1 MNICHIIL
9 TNNFA
14 GSERYCSDLANYQSD
29 IGHSVTLIIHKQ
41 SNKKEINI
49 KNHINKKNINI
60 EEIGLLFKK
69 YQVLKILKKF
79 KIQIIHCHLGKA
91 CKVVKGID
99 LPKVVTLHI
108 DYRKKQHDHF
118 DGIICINDNQ
128 FENLINFKKQKKVI
142 SNWLPLIGKVDK
154 KEIIR
159 IKNLYQKD
167 KDKYIFGYF
176 GRFNQSK
183 NLELLI
189 KAFTELKLNNS
200 KLVLIGAGEQEKLLK
215 KISIS
220 FENIEF
226 FSSQNDIYPYYSLI
240 DCFVLTSNFEP
251 FGLVILEAMYFKK
264 NIISSKVPISKFL
277 PKNSIFE
284 IGDKDQ
290 LKKIMMDKYNQGKK
304 EIEYDLSSFN
314 RKIQIDK
321 VLKFYDSLIISE

>member
-1 MNICHIIL
+1 MNICHIIF

-29 IGHSVTLIIHKQ
+29 IGHSVTLIIQKQ
-41 SNKKEINI
+41 SNKKNLSI
-49 KNHINKKNINI
+49 KNHLNKSINI

-69 YQVLKILKKF
+69 YKVLKILKKF
-79 KIQIIHCHLGKA
+79 KIQIIHCHLGKS
-91 CKVVKGID
+91 CKIVKGLD
-99 LPKVVTLHI
+99 FPKVVTLHI

-128 FENLINFKKQKKVI
+128 FANLINFKKQKQVI
-142 SNWLPLIGKVDK
+142 SNWLPLIDKVDYE
-154 KEIIR
+154 EINR

-189 KAFTELKLNNS
+189 KSFKELKLNNS
-200 KLVLIGAGEQEKLLK
+200 MLILIGEGEQEKLLK
-215 KISIS
+215 EISLNS
-220 FENIEF
+220 ENIEF
-226 FSSQNDIYPYYSLI
+226 ISSQNNIYPYYFLI

-277 PKNSIFE
+277 PENSIFE

-304 EIEYDLSSFN
+304 VTEYDLSFFN

-321 VLKFYDSLIISE
+321 VLKFYNTIIRSN